1 MKTFPL
7 LCCVVGSIAFVLAT
21 ARRAAAEV
29 SSAGDGGRPP
39 FQLRRMTSR
48 PFAKLGGSVYG
59 SALGRDGRLYVVRD
73 GREILR
79 VDPDGSA
86 TPFYELDAANST
98 AATRIWSLRVGPDGC
113 FYACGMDRVLRVTPE
128 GRAST
133 VLVDALQKI
142 ASVEFDA
149 RGQLYYVNG
158 TQVRKFTPGAG
169 SSLDIECGGQIG
181 YVGLTDLKF
190 DASGRNLYV
199 THFNDQELHRYPIAA
214 DGTVGPR
221 QVILD
226 ARTLANRMG
235 AARPGWYASAATVRP
250 SWFVMDERGE
260 LFVSLEEI
268 HSVLHLGTDGA
279 MTIHEIDPA
288 IFDSTLT
295 FGRGAYGERTI
306 YTPGFKDGVVHRLDF
321 APMAAALPER

>member
-1 MKTFPL
+1 MKKLPFL
-7 LCCVVGSIAFVLAT
+7 FCVMGSIAFVMASARSALAEPS
-21 ARRAAAEV
+21 A
-29 SSAGDGGRPP
+29 AGDAGLPSFR
-39 FQLRRMTSR
+39 LRRMTAR
-48 PFAKLGGSVYG
+48 PFAKLGGNVYG

-79 VDPDGSA
+79 IDPDGTA
-86 TPFYELDAANST
+86 VPFCRLDAENST

-128 GRAST
+128 GQVST

-158 TQVRKFTPGAG
+158 TQVRKYTPGVG
-169 SSLDIECGGQIG
+169 STLYIECGGKVG

-199 THFNDQELHRYPIAA
+199 THFNDQELLRYAIAP
-214 DGTVGPR
+214 DGTAGPR
-221 QVILD
+221 EVILD
-226 ARTLANRMG
+226 ARTLADRMG
-235 AARPGWYASAATVRP
+235 ATRPGWYASANSVRP
-250 SWFVMDERGE
+250 SWFAQDDRGE

-268 HSVLHLGTDGA
+268 HSVLHLGADGA

-306 YTPGFKDGVVHRLDF
+306 YTPGFKDGIVHRLDF
-321 APMAAALPER
+321 APGAAAGPER